1 MTRRRRGP
9 VDARLWTR
17 SAAGRRYLVASTALS
32 LVTTVCVVVIAIAVG
47 TILAGV
53 VTDPLRRTPGAWTVE
68 LSILGVAVVGRVLAT
83 LLRARIA
90 HRAATRVVQDL
101 TAEALDAAARIPE
114 RRLADRRAEWTTVL
128 TRGLDGL
135 RPYLIDYVP
144 SLLLAATVTPA
155 ALAVVAWFDPLSAV
169 VVAVTLPTIPVFM
182 ILIGRLTEGRSRRTL
197 DATAALA
204 GRQLDLLA
212 GVPTLRALGRER
224 GPEARVAELG
234 DRHRRT
240 TMRALRTAF
249 LSSMVLE
256 LLASLGVALV
266 AVTIGLRL
274 VRGEM
279 ELAPGI
285 VALILAPE
293 IYFPLRAVGA
303 AFHASEDG
311 AEAAD
316 RVFALLDEDA
326 DRRRTGSVDPPVAHP
341 LRWHDV
347 TVDGRDG
354 PAPDGLSAECRPGEV
369 TVLTGPNGSGKS
381 TALAVALGLTD
392 PDRGHV
398 TVGDVN
404 LADLDLERWWA
415 SVAWLPQR
423 PAITAGT
430 IRDNVWCDD
439 DELVASAASTT
450 GLDAVV
456 ASAPNGWGTRL
467 GDGGDGLSLGERQ
480 RLALTRTLASSAP
493 VLLLDEPTAHL
504 DSDSAAAVLAALVRL
519 ADEGR
524 AVVIVGHTPDV
535 LAAGDRIVTV
545 SAPAARAVSSR

>member
-9 VDARLWTR
+9 VDPRLWTR
-17 SAAGRRYLVASTALS
+17 SAAGRRYLVASTTLS

-90 HRAATRVVQDL
+90 HRSATRVVQDL

-439 DELVASAASTT
+439 DELVASAAATT

-535 LAAGDRIVTV
+535 LAAADRIVTV

>member
-1 MTRRRRGP
+1 PPRRPPPGGPAAARSTPVPTLVAARGDGSGGRGAVRRRG
-9 VDARLWTR
+9 
-17 SAAGRRYLVASTALS
+17 G
-32 LVTTVCVVVIAIAVG
+32 
-47 TILAGV
+47 
-53 VTDPLRRTPGAWTVE
+53 
-68 LSILGVAVVGRVLAT
+68 
-83 LLRARIA
+83 
-90 HRAATRVVQDL
+90 
-101 TAEALDAAARIPE
+101 
-114 RRLADRRAEWTTVL
+114 
-128 TRGLDGL
+128 
-135 RPYLIDYVP
+135 
-144 SLLLAATVTPA
+144 
-155 ALAVVAWFDPLSAV
+155 
-169 VVAVTLPTIPVFM
+169 
-182 ILIGRLTEGRSRRTL
+182 
-197 DATAALA
+197 
-204 GRQLDLLA
+204 
-212 GVPTLRALGRER
+212 
-224 GPEARVAELG
+224 
-234 DRHRRT
+234 RHRRT

-535 LAAGDRIVTV
+535 LAAADRIVTV

>member
-1 MTRRRRGP
+1 MTTRRRRRGP
-9 VDARLWTR
+9 VDPRLWSR
-17 SAAGRRYLVASTALS
+17 SAAGRRYLLVSTGLS

-53 VTDPLRRTPGAWTVE
+53 VTDPARRTPGAWTVE
-68 LSILGVAVVGRVLAT
+68 LTILGVAVLGRVVAT
-83 LLRARIA
+83 HLRARTA
-90 HRAATRVVQDL
+90 HRSATRVVQDL
-101 TAEALDAAARIPE
+101 TADALDAAARVPD
-114 RRLADRRAEWTTVL
+114 RRLDHRRAEWTTVL
-128 TRGLDGL
+128 TRSLDGL
-135 RPYLIDYVP
+135 RPYLTDYVP

-212 GVPTLRALGRER
+212 GVPTLRALGREQ
-224 GPEARVAELG
+224 GPEERVAELG

-326 DRRRTGSVDPPVAHP
+326 ERPRTATVDPPVAQP
-341 LRWHDV
+341 LRWHGV
-347 TVDGRDG
+347 TVDGRGG
-354 PAPDGLSAECRPGEV
+354 PAPHELSAECRPGEV

-381 TALAVALGLTD
+381 TALTVALGLTE
-392 PDRGHV
+392 PDRGRV
-398 TVGDVN
+398 TVGDVTV
-404 LADLDLERWWA
+404 ADLDLERWWA

-439 DELVASAASTT
+439 DDLVTAAAATT

-456 ASAPNGWGTRL
+456 ASAPDGWATRL

-480 RLALTRTLASSAP
+480 RLALTRTLASSAR

-504 DSDSAAAVLAALVRL
+504 DSASAAAVLAALVRL
-519 ADEGR
+519 AAAGR
-524 AVVIVGHTPDV
+524 TVVIVGHTPDV
-535 LAAGDRIVTV
+535 LAAADRVVSVTD
-545 SAPAARAVSSR
+545 APVWSSR